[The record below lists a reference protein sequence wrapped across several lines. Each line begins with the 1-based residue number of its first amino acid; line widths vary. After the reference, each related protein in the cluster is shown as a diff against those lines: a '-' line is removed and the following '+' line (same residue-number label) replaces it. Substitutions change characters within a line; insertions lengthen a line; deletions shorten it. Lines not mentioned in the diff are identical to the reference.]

1 MRLFTLI
8 VVLLVH
14 VSVCLSQT
22 NQETHLV
29 MGVGISGIG
38 GDESTPI
45 GYLFSYGLVK
55 GKVGFINSIG
65 YSENDIVP
73 IVRSATFTVQP
84 VFEVTESFYLGF
96 GPQLKTTLFGLMN
109 LSYYSSANLRLGDQ
123 FMATV
128 AYSRFDKL
136 SFSLHLLF

>member
-1 MRLFTLI
+1 MLVF
-8 VVLLVH
+8 LLH
-14 VSVCLSQT
+14 VSVCLSQA
-22 NQETHLV
+22 NKETHLV

-45 GYLFSYGLVK
+45 GYLFSYGLIK

-65 YSENDIVP
+65 YSENDVVP

-96 GPQLKTTLFGLMN
+96 GPQLKTTFLGLMN

-123 FMATV
+123 FMVTV

-136 SFSLHLLF
+136 GFNLQLLF